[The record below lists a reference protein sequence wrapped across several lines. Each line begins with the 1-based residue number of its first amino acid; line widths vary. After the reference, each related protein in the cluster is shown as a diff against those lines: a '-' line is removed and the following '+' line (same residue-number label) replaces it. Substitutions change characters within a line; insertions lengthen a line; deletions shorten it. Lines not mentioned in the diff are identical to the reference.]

1 MLCAALRL
9 SPTTR
14 IGAVA
19 TGLLAKAIPGA
30 SRESVSS
37 HKASAPYRSV
47 LSRIRRFLIDIL
59 APRSSTRTAIDVR
72 EVGKSV
78 SGPEGTLHILDNVS
92 LTVSEGDS
100 IAIVGASGSGKTTLL
115 GLLAGLDLPS
125 RGSIALSGQDLGQ
138 LDEEARAALRAREV
152 GFVFQSFHLLPALTA
167 EENIALP
174 LELAGREDPARV
186 REVLE
191 AVGLSARA
199 RHYPRQLSGG
209 EQQRVALA
217 RAFVARPR
225 ILFADEPTG
234 SLDQA
239 TGAQISD
246 LLFALNAT
254 SDTTLVLVTHDMT
267 LAQRCH
273 HIYRIDSSRLHAQTG
288 SAA

>member
-1 MLCAALRL
+1 M
-9 SPTTR
+9 TVHE
-14 IGAVA
+14 G
-19 TGLLAKAIPGA
+19 
-30 SRESVSS
+30 ESV
-37 HKASAPYRSV
+37 
-47 LSRIRRFLIDIL
+47 
-59 APRSSTRTAIDVR
+59 
-72 EVGKSV
+72 
-78 SGPEGTLHILDNVS
+78 
-92 LTVSEGDS
+92 
-100 IAIVGASGSGKTTLL
+100 AIVGASGSGKTTLL

-125 RGSIALSGQDLGQ
+125 HGSIALAGADLNA
-138 LDEEARAALRAREV
+138 LDEEARAQLRAREV

-174 LELAGREDPARV
+174 LELAGREDAARV

-191 AVGLSARA
+191 QVGLGHRA

-239 TGAQISD
+239 TGQQISD

-254 SDTTLVLVTHDMT
+254 SDTTLVLVTHDLR
-267 LAQRCH
+267 LAQRCER
-273 HIYRIDSSRLHAQTG
+273 IYQLDGGRLADTVAG
-288 SAA
+288 AGP

>member
-1 MLCAALRL
+1 M
-9 SPTTR
+9 
-14 IGAVA
+14 
-19 TGLLAKAIPGA
+19 
-30 SRESVSS
+30 
-37 HKASAPYRSV
+37 
-47 LSRIRRFLIDIL
+47 
-59 APRSSTRTAIDVR
+59 
-72 EVGKSV
+72 
-78 SGPEGTLHILDNVS
+78 
-92 LTVSEGDS
+92 TVSEGDS

-125 RGSIALSGQDLGQ
+125 RGSIALAGKDLGQ
-138 LDEEARAALRAREV
+138 LDEEARAALRARDV

-254 SDTTLVLVTHDMT
+254 SDTTLVLVTHDMS
-267 LAQRCH
+267 LAQRCR
-273 HIYRIDSSRLHAQTG
+273 HIYRIDSGRLHAQTG
-288 SAA
+288 PAA

>member
-1 MLCAALRL
+1 M
-9 SPTTR
+9 
-14 IGAVA
+14 
-19 TGLLAKAIPGA
+19 
-30 SRESVSS
+30 
-37 HKASAPYRSV
+37 
-47 LSRIRRFLIDIL
+47 
-59 APRSSTRTAIDVR
+59 
-72 EVGKSV
+72 
-78 SGPEGTLHILDNVS
+78 S
-92 LTVSEGDS
+92 LTASEGDS

-125 RGSIALSGQDLGQ
+125 RGSIALAGQDLGQ
-138 LDEEARAALRAREV
+138 LDEEARAALRARDV
-152 GFVFQSFHLLPALTA
+152 GFVFQGFHLLPALTA

-254 SDTTLVLVTHDMT
+254 SDTTLVLVTHDMS
-267 LAQRCH
+267 LAQRCR
-273 HIYRIDSSRLHAQTG
+273 HIYRIDSGRLHAQTG
-288 SAA
+288 PAA

>member
-1 MLCAALRL
+1 M
-9 SPTTR
+9 TVHE
-14 IGAVA
+14 GQ
-19 TGLLAKAIPGA
+19 
-30 SRESVSS
+30 SV
-37 HKASAPYRSV
+37 
-47 LSRIRRFLIDIL
+47 
-59 APRSSTRTAIDVR
+59 
-72 EVGKSV
+72 
-78 SGPEGTLHILDNVS
+78 
-92 LTVSEGDS
+92 
-100 IAIVGASGSGKTTLL
+100 AIVGASGSGKTTLL

-125 RGSIALSGQDLGQ
+125 RGQITLAGATLGE
-138 LDEEARAALRAREV
+138 LDEEARAQLRAREV

-191 AVGLSARA
+191 QVGLSHRA

-234 SLDQA
+234 SLDQS
-239 TGAQISD
+239 TGQQISD

-254 SDTTLVLVTHDMT
+254 SDTTLVLVTHDLR
-267 LAQRCH
+267 LAQRCE
-273 HIYRIDSSRLHAQTG
+273 HIYRLDQGRLVDADGLHA
-288 SAA
+288 

>member
-1 MLCAALRL
+1 M
-9 SPTTR
+9 
-14 IGAVA
+14 
-19 TGLLAKAIPGA
+19 
-30 SRESVSS
+30 SV
-37 HKASAPYRSV
+37 
-47 LSRIRRFLIDIL
+47 
-59 APRSSTRTAIDVR
+59 
-72 EVGKSV
+72 
-78 SGPEGTLHILDNVS
+78 
-92 LTVSEGDS
+92 TVSEGDS

-125 RGSIALSGQDLGQ
+125 RGSIALSGQQLGQ

-217 RAFVARPR
+217 RAFVAKPR

-267 LAQRCH
+267 LAQRCN
-273 HIYRIDSSRLHAQTG
+273 HIYRIDSGRLHAQPG

>member
-1 MLCAALRL
+1 M
-9 SPTTR
+9 T
-14 IGAVA
+14 
-19 TGLLAKAIPGA
+19 
-30 SRESVSS
+30 
-37 HKASAPYRSV
+37 
-47 LSRIRRFLIDIL
+47 
-59 APRSSTRTAIDVR
+59 
-72 EVGKSV
+72 VG
-78 SGPEGTLHILDNVS
+78 
-92 LTVSEGDS
+92 EGDS

-174 LELAGREDPARV
+174 LELAGREDAARV

-217 RAFVARPR
+217 RAFVAKPR

-234 SLDQA
+234 SLDQT

-267 LAQRCH
+267 LAQRCNH
-273 HIYRIDSSRLHAQTG
+273 VYRIDSGRLHAQPG

>member
-1 MLCAALRL
+1 M
-9 SPTTR
+9 
-14 IGAVA
+14 
-19 TGLLAKAIPGA
+19 
-30 SRESVSS
+30 
-37 HKASAPYRSV
+37 
-47 LSRIRRFLIDIL
+47 
-59 APRSSTRTAIDVR
+59 
-72 EVGKSV
+72 
-78 SGPEGTLHILDNVS
+78 
-92 LTVSEGDS
+92 TVSEGDS

-234 SLDQA
+234 SLDQT

-267 LAQRCH
+267 LAQRCK
-273 HIYRIDSSRLHAQTG
+273 HIYRIDSGRLHAQTG
-288 SAA
+288 PAA